1 MPSAP
6 TCFALA
12 FCLLTTGTL
21 AARQLWTFT
30 FDEDRVDQPPAGFSL
45 AATRQA
51 DAGRWLV
58 QRSGGS
64 GHLVHRADPAAP
76 GFALAV
82 ADRPAPADAAVSVR
96 VKFNGTS
103 RAGGLVWHYR
113 DDLNYNALLL
123 DLNSGELSVYRI
135 TAGNRVRLDMRDE
148 LELDPAAWHAL
159 KVIHEGHDIRVML
172 GGVRVFHEQDRRAT
186 RVDNDS
192 RVGVL
197 ATGASEIWFD
207 DLSVEA
213 KRGRR

>member
-1 MPSAP
+1 MSSAP

-21 AARQLWTFT
+21 AAQHLWTLA
-30 FDEDRVDQPPAGFSL
+30 FDEDRADQPPVGFSL
-45 AATRQA
+45 GATRQA

-58 QRSGGS
+58 ERSGGS

-82 ADRPAPADAAVSVR
+82 ADRPAPPDAAVSVR
-96 VKFNGTS
+96 LRFAGAS

-123 DLNSGELSVYRI
+123 DLNRGELSVYRI
-135 TAGNRVRLDMRDE
+135 TAGNRVRLDVRDE

-159 KVIHEGHDIRVML
+159 KVIHQGNEIRVML
-172 GGVRVFHEQDRRAT
+172 GGIRVFDEQDRRGDREST
-186 RVDNDS
+186 GG
-192 RVGVL
+192 RVGML

-213 KRGRR
+213 KRGHR